1 VPYVFA
7 YGTLQRPAVLV
18 ATFGRVLTGE
28 PDALFEY
35 EEDTLTVAD
44 PQFVAATGET
54 RHAVVRYTGRA
65 DTCVDGTVFEVSE
78 AELVAADRQQPAEY
92 GRIVVC
98 LASGK
103 EAWVYADA
111 HAAEPRR

>member
-1 VPYVFA
+1 MPYLFA
-7 YGTLQRPAVLV
+7 YGTLEQPAVQLSI
-18 ATFGRVLTGE
+18 FGRRLTGE

-35 EEDTLTVAD
+35 EQDTLTVSN
-44 PQFVAATGET
+44 PQFVAATGEA

-65 DTCVDGTVFEVSE
+65 DTCVDGMVFEVSE
-78 AELVAADRQQPAEY
+78 ADLAAADRYEPAEY
-92 GRIVVC
+92 WRIVVS

-111 HAAEPRR
+111 HAAESRR